1 MKLGIHTHA
10 WGGHFGG
17 DTLYIIDRC
26 KQLGMDFIEFP
37 LMEIDA
43 FDPVAVKARL
53 EGAIEPTCSTIIPD
67 PHWDIGSED
76 PACRQLGIDF
86 LKGCIDKTRD
96 VGATVF
102 SGMCYC
108 LPSKQVPPGYDPRAE
123 RSRCAAA
130 VKEIARYAA
139 QFGIT
144 VGIEPASRFS
154 NHLVNT
160 TGQGLDFLAEVD
172 EPNTIL
178 HLDSFHMCYEER
190 DFYKAVVAAGDKLG
204 YFHMCGNDRGRPG
217 YDDIIDWDGVFHG
230 FLQVGFNGYLGFE
243 GFDTTC
249 KYIYRDIIGAPDD
262 FARQSMAFADE
273 MLKKYGYTRG

>member
-76 PACRQLGIDF
+76 PACRQLGID
-86 LKGCIDKTRD
+86 L
-96 VGATVF
+96 
-102 SGMCYC
+102 
-108 LPSKQVPPGYDPRAE
+108 
-123 RSRCAAA
+123 
-130 VKEIARYAA
+130 
-139 QFGIT
+139 
-144 VGIEPASRFS
+144 GIEPASRFS

-178 HLDSFHMCYEER
+178 HLDSFHMCYEGGR
-190 DFYKAVVAAGDKLG
+190 HRAHLLHHHPRSPLG
-204 YFHMCGNDRGRPG
+204 HR
-217 YDDIIDWDGVFHG
+217 
-230 FLQVGFNGYLGFE
+230 L
-243 GFDTTC
+243 
-249 KYIYRDIIGAPDD
+249 
-262 FARQSMAFADE
+262 
-273 MLKKYGYTRG
+273 